1 MELRDLTED
10 LHECLRNAFIPRAM
24 ENEIDKIADELER
37 KRLKRKVRGGSI
49 AALAAMGYFTS
60 SRKHGFCQWPRDLR
74 RCECAILNFF
84 DGPVYDNYAGL
95 FRGGFETENLCVY
108 TDLYSNSL
116 KYFVNEEILE
126 HAFKIAQGGR
136 IIYTLKCSIQEGIYE
151 IRKVEEDALIRAD
164 FFGDGIHI
172 DVSRIFPVVV
182 MATMSSGKSTLVNAL
197 LGEDVLPSKNAA
209 CTAKAFSILDDDTAE
224 KTKIYIT
231 RQDGTLS
238 VIEDHLA
245 EELEKANQDDE
256 VKEILICGDIKGVQN
271 TQRSLLLI
279 DTPGPNNSRN
289 ESHGQVTQDIMEKVK
304 GGLILYVM
312 NATQMGIND
321 DKQFLALL
329 QEQLKEKQDLQVLFV
344 MNKVDELDTERESI
358 PGLIRDAREYLRNN
372 GIENPEIIPVSA
384 LAASLFKKA
393 KNKEPLTRRQKRD
406 LMNFYEIFGSREL
419 RLATYA
425 LMNTG
430 AEPEE
435 VIEIGEEIYS
445 VMQLENAIDNTGL
458 PYLERRVQNYQI
470 LSSETEPLKIGLK

>member
-1 MELRDLTED
+1 M
-10 LHECLRNAFIPRAM
+10 
-24 ENEIDKIADELER
+24 
-37 KRLKRKVRGGSI
+37 
-49 AALAAMGYFTS
+49 
-60 SRKHGFCQWPRDLR
+60 
-74 RCECAILNFF
+74 
-84 DGPVYDNYAGL
+84 
-95 FRGGFETENLCVY
+95 
-108 TDLYSNSL
+108 
-116 KYFVNEEILE
+116 E

-406 LMNFYEIFGSREL
+406 LMSFYEIFGSREL

-470 LSSETEPLKIGLK
+470 LSSETDPLKIGLK